1 MGRKID
7 MKKIEDVTKC
17 QVTFSKRRSSL
28 MKKANEIAICCD
40 VDVAFVAFSPSGRIS
55 KFCNKKR
62 IEDVLH
68 RYVDLPAESRLREI
82 DDVQNLEL
90 QIKKSGLEL
99 QILEANLRDY
109 ELDPEQEPSL
119 HLLSWCERNI
129 NHSLERVLARKLD
142 SRVLQNQDHEISFSS
157 NLMEN
162 ELNSAISPL
171 LSAKVQVQGIINPDL
186 DTPNTSNLPISF
198 QNSQQATFSNA
209 FYNSIPNLS
218 NMPPPRSTP
227 SAIFTGY
234 GSTQYATCNFTN
246 KDDTIQTSSQYAA
259 CNFTDKGEETSQS
272 NILNGSKQEGTSG
285 DNTCWT
291 SKIQKSSLWEWED
304 LLIDDNFNIG
314 ISK

>member
-68 RYVDLPAESRLREI
+68 RYVDLPAESRLREL
-82 DDVQNLEL
+82 DDVQM
-90 QIKKSGLEL
+90 
-99 QILEANLRDY
+99 
-109 ELDPEQEPSL
+109 
-119 HLLSWCERNI
+119 
-129 NHSLERVLARKLD
+129 D

-162 ELNSAISPL
+162 ELNSGISPL
-171 LSAKVQVQGIINPDL
+171 LSAKVQVQGIVNSDL

-218 NMPPPRSTP
+218 NMPPPRSSP
-227 SAIFTGY
+227 STIFTGY

-259 CNFTDKGEETSQS
+259 CNFTDKGEEETSQS
-272 NILNGSKQEGTSG
+272 NILNASKQEFVVIVGYLG
-285 DNTCWT
+285 RQHLLD
-291 SKIQKSSLWEWED
+291 IQDSEEQLMGVGRLAS
-304 LLIDDNFNIG
+304 
-314 ISK
+314 